1 MMNNNDPIDPADQ
14 PSSQSAQPDGPD
26 GSDAASGD
34 TEREARAELNFL
46 MQARRAKLDKLR
58 AAGIEPFAYSFN
70 RTHTSADAIDALL
83 AHEASGGDPH
93 VDTPAVS
100 VAGRLVS
107 WRSQGKTAFA
117 HLMDMEGKVQLYF
130 RKDELGE
137 ATFATLA
144 DFDLGDW
151 VGVSGHMLRTKTGEA
166 TVRVSTV
173 ELLSKSLRP
182 LPLGKEQVVDGKT
195 VRYSAFSDTEQR
207 ARQRYADLAVHPEV
221 RSLFRARSILTRAVR
236 RYLDELGYLEVETPV
251 LQPMY
256 GGASARPFITHH
268 NALDM
273 PLYLRIADEL
283 YLKRLIVGGFDR
295 VYEIGH
301 DFRNEGVDRTHN
313 PEFTM
318 LEFYEAFADYTTM
331 MSRVEMLIVA
341 AASAIREVPGI
352 GEKVPVFNTP
362 FPRIEWVPSLSQA
375 AGADV
380 MSISESQLREMA
392 ERIGVQ
398 KVGSL
403 SRPKVLDEM
412 FQALV
417 ESRIDEPTFVIDYP
431 KELSPL
437 AKPKRGG
444 PPGITER
451 FELFAKGKELANAF
465 SELND
470 PIDQRER
477 FEAQARL
484 RDAGDEEASGV
495 DEDYLRAMEYGMPP
509 TGGVGIGIDRLF
521 MYLTD
526 TQNIRDVILFPT
538 MRPE

>member
-1 MMNNNDPIDPADQ
+1 MK
-14 PSSQSAQPDGPD
+14 
-26 GSDAASGD
+26 
-34 TEREARAELNFL
+34 
-46 MQARRAKLDKLR
+46 ARRDKLDALR
-58 AAGIEPFAYSFN
+58 AAGTEPFAYSFD
-70 RTHTSADAIDALL
+70 RSHSATEAVTALG
-83 AHEASGGDPH
+83 ASDEGP
-93 VDTPAVS
+93 VVS
-100 VAGRLVS
+100 VAGRLTS

-117 HLMDMEGKVQLYF
+117 HLADMDGRVQLYF
-130 RKDELGE
+130 RRDEIGE
-137 ATFATLA
+137 AAWTQINAW
-144 DFDLGDW
+144 DLGDW
-151 VGVSGHMLRTKTGEA
+151 VGVRGAMMRTKTGEA
-166 TVRVSTV
+166 TVKVHEAT
-173 ELLSKSLRP
+173 LLSKSLRP
-182 LPLGKEQVVDGKT
+182 LPFGKEQMVDGQM
-195 VRYSAFSDTEQR
+195 VRYSGFSDTEQR

-221 RSLFRARSILTRAVR
+221 RALFRARSVLTRSIR
-236 RYLDELGYLEVETPV
+236 SHLDGLNYLEVETPV
-251 LQPMY
+251 LQPLY

-268 NALDM
+268 NTLDM

-283 YLKRLIVGGFDR
+283 YLKRLIVGGFER

-301 DFRNEGVDRTHN
+301 DFRNEGIDRTHN

-331 MSRVEMLIVA
+331 MSRVETLMVA
-341 AASAIREVPGI
+341 AADAIRAIPTV
-352 GEKVPVFNTP
+352 GERVPVLVTP
-362 FPRIEWVPSLSQA
+362 FPRIEWAPSLSQA
-375 AGADV
+375 AGLDV
-380 MSISESQLREMA
+380 MAADDATLRQAA
-392 ERIGVQ
+392 ERIGVP
-398 KVGSL
+398 KVATL

-412 FQALV
+412 FQELV
-417 ESRIDEPTFVIDYP
+417 ESKIETPTFVVDYP
-431 KELSPL
+431 IELSPL

-444 PPGITER
+444 PVGLTER
-451 FELFAKGKELANAF
+451 FELFARGKELANAF

-484 RDAGDEEASGV
+484 RDAGDDEASGV